1 MKARSNRKTSTKPS
15 TTAAK
20 ARATARTMKPPTK
33 RARLIGLL
41 KAAGGADTATLS
53 AALGWQQHSTRA
65 ALTGLRK
72 AGFTIERTTPDGAGA
87 ATYHITAEPKEV
99 LAQ

>member
-1 MKARSNRKTSTKPS
+1 MTARSTRKTSTKPS

-20 ARATARTMKPPTK
+20 ARATAKTMKPPTT

-72 AGFTIERTTPDGAGA
+72 TGFTIERTTPEGARA
-87 ATYHITAEPKEV
+87 ATYRITAEPKEV

>member
-72 AGFTIERTTPDGAGA
+72 AGFSIERTEPDGGNTAC
-87 ATYHITAEPKEV
+87 YRITAEPTK
-99 LAQ
+99 AAAR

>member
-33 RARLIGLL
+33 RARLISLL
-41 KAAGGADTATLS
+41 KVAGGADIATLS
-53 AALGWQQHSTRA
+53 DALGWQQHSTRA

-72 AGFTIERTTPDGAGA
+72 AGFSIERTTPEGART
-87 ATYHITAEPKEV
+87 ATYRITAEPKEV